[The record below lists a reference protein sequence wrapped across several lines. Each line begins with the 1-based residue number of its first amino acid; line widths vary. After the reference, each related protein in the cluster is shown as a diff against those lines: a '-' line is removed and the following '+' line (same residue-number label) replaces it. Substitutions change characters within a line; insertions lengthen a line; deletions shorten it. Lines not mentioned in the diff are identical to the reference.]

1 MILPRVMPFS
11 NLITT
16 KLMKR
21 YFILLALSLFAVR
34 MSAQAPASYSVE
46 KDIIHSYLT
55 DFDYD
60 TMDINVS
67 LVEHYFD
74 MPHVTDASKPVTD
87 PVNRLDVP
95 KPFRITWTHQD
106 GAESQRVE
114 VSHYARFN
122 DSIVFTVNK
131 DSAGYDLY
139 NMVPGERV
147 YYRVVSVKDDVES
160 TVASGSLLPT
170 GMLRWIYAEG
180 TWNVRD
186 MGGWPGLGGHPIKYG
201 QIFRGGQLT
210 NPKDPFNVL
219 LTASG
224 IEAMR
229 NAGIRTELDLRS
241 SSQAHYSYASFA
253 KKNAENKYDV
263 DFLNI
268 SESVNARMWKYDA
281 NDANIRELQY
291 VINQLK
297 AGKPVFYHCQNGADR
312 TGTLGLLIGALLG
325 MSDGDLAKDYE
336 LTTFCQEAAVDFDN
350 TEVGFA
356 RLRNY
361 EGKKGSVDNSS
372 NPKDYMF
379 APVLD
384 KLAGIEDGATTQ
396 MKIYNFFKNGV
407 GNTKISESDLDWFI
421 KYMVDYV
428 IVKSVSTVDFDKY
441 ITMQVG
447 ECKSLEATVSPANAT
462 EPELFYSSS
471 DTNIV
476 KVSADGIMTAV
487 GRGTVNVK
495 VRAGG
500 VEKVIP
506 VSIPLVE
513 AVVPTKVNVAGTDYN
528 VKDGD
533 LKIKDGSFEYLTLSK
548 WNSAAGTTLSK
559 EYFSLKRYVEDYDS
573 VYLESKASGDGTSP
587 ASLRAEWTILKNRT
601 YVLGF
606 RIKNS
611 TAKETTNTSN
621 LKVFMTKNTASDTD
635 ANAIILPVPA
645 YDGNWK
651 EVQLVF
657 TNTSMNRLRIL
668 FTELSQDGNNTCLDN
683 FYLVELD
690 TPSGYNL
697 VDKVNATPAYAKS
710 YDINGREVDVNSR
723 GLKILDGKKVLISE

>member
-1 MILPRVMPFS
+1 
-11 NLITT
+11 
-16 KLMKR
+16 MKR
-21 YFILLALSLFAVR
+21 VGLFVALSLFAGQ
-34 MSAQAPASYSVE
+34 MFAQQTYCVE
-46 KDIIHSYLT
+46 NDITHAYLN
-55 DFDYD
+55 DFTYD
-60 TMDINVS
+60 TIPDLNVS
-67 LVEHYFD
+67 YVMKYFN
-74 MPHVTDASKPVTD
+74 MPHEY
-87 PVNRLDVP
+87 RLDAPVP
-95 KPFRITWTHQD
+95 AQLAWTHQD
-106 GAESQRVE
+106 GAESQRLE
-114 VSHYARFN
+114 VSE
-122 DSIVFTVNK
+122 
-131 DSAGYDLY
+131 SADFADVITFALDADTAQYELY
-139 NMVPGERV
+139 NLIPGRHY
-147 YYRVVSVKDDVES
+147 YYRIVSVKGDAQ
-160 TVASGSLLPT
+160 TIAGSGELKPT
-170 GMLRWIYAEG
+170 GMLRWILAEG

-186 MGGWPGLGGHPIKYG
+186 MGGWPGLLGYPIKYDR
-201 QIFRGGQLT
+201 IYRGGQLT
-210 NPKDPFNVL
+210 NPKSPYNVL
-219 LTASG
+219 LTKSG

-229 NAGIRTELDLRS
+229 NVGIRAELDLRS
-241 SSQAHYSYASFA
+241 SSQAHFSTTSIAGSDYAADFA
-253 KKNAENKYDV
+253 
-263 DFLNI
+263 NI
-268 SESVNARMWKYDA
+268 VTTSARMWKYDK
-281 NDANIRELQY
+281 DDSNIRAIQW
-291 VINQLK
+291 VINELK

-312 TGTLGLLIGALLG
+312 TGTLGFLIGALLG
-325 MSDGDLAKDYE
+325 MSEGDLAKDYE

-361 EGKKGSVDNSS
+361 EGKKGSVDTSS
-372 NPKDYMF
+372 DPKDYMF

-384 KLAGIEDGATTQ
+384 KLAGITDGATTQ

-428 IVKSVSTVDFDKY
+428 MVKSVSTVDFDKY

-611 TAKETTNTSN
+611 TAKETTNTS
-621 LKVFMTKNTASDTD
+621 SDTD